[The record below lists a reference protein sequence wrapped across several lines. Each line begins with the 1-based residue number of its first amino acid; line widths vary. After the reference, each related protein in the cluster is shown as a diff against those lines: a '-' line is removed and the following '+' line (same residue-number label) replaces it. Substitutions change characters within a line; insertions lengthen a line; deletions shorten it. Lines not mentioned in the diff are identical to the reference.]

1 MIGVLV
7 MTSQLNDP
15 DSRADLRMLAETVL
29 ASGDGLANILGD
41 ILDFA
46 KIESG
51 HLDSESIAFDLRS
64 LVEDVA
70 SLISVPAHDRGLDL
84 ECRFPADM
92 PLTFRGDPGRLR
104 RVVTNLVDNALK
116 FTPAGEVL
124 LELIVEDR
132 REETV
137 MVRFEVIGVRFGITR
152 AHQPAFFESFSQVD
166 ADTIR
171 SYGAAGLGLA
181 MSHQLIE
188 LMGGQ
193 IGVHNELGLGSTFWF
208 SVPLHKVRSG
218 PIDEESRGTTASDGP
233 DVRAPSSGRGVPG
246 QILVA
251 EDNPVN
257 QRVAAAM
264 LENLG
269 FHVDVVA
276 DGAQA
281 VQAASATPYKAIF
294 MDGQMPVLDGYEATS
309 EIRRLQA
316 GSHRTPIIAVTG
328 STMKSDQLRCL
339 AAGMDDYVAKPLN
352 LHVLDDVLTR
362 WTSDASDPTALGDR
376 SAPPP
381 PILVGLDNLDDP
393 ARPVLDA
400 QVVDRLD
407 RLGVAAGE
415 DLMGQLAALFLSD
428 AEARMAALRQ
438 AMARGDAAAVVR
450 SAHTLSGA
458 SANVGASALARL
470 CSTLAADGAVGDLGG
485 GDALLDALADE
496 LGRVRQAL
504 GSAIPAPC

>member
-1 MIGVLV
+1 MTGVLV
-7 MTSQLNDP
+7 MTSQLNDT
-15 DSRADLRMLAETVL
+15 DSRADHRMLAETVL
-29 ASGDGLANILGD
+29 VSGDGLANILND
-41 ILDFA
+41 ILDVA

-64 LVEDVA
+64 LVEDVVN
-70 SLISVPAHDRGLDL
+70 LISVPAHDRGLDL

-116 FTPAGEVL
+116 FTPAGAVL
-124 LELIVEDR
+124 LELIVEDGH
-132 REETV
+132 EETV
-137 MVRFEVIGVRFGITR
+137 MVRFEVVGVRFGITR

-208 SVPLHKVRSG
+208 SVPLHKVRSVAM
-218 PIDEESRGTTASDGP
+218 DEESGGTTASGGP
-233 DVRAPSSGRGVPG
+233 DVRPSSSGPGAPG
-246 QILVA
+246 QILLA

-269 FHVDVVA
+269 FRVDVVA

-281 VQAASATPYKAIF
+281 VQAAAAAPYKAIF

-339 AAGMDDYVAKPLN
+339 AAGMDDFIAKPMN
-352 LHVLDDVLTR
+352 LHALDDVLTR
-362 WTSDASDPTALGDR
+362 WASDGSDPAALGDP

-381 PILVGLDNLDDP
+381 RSWSAWTIWMTRPDRYSIPRLSTAWNGWAWLRARISWGNWLRCSSPMPRLGLLRC
-393 ARPVLDA
+393 ARPW
-400 QVVDRLD
+400 R
-407 RLGVAAGE
+407 
-415 DLMGQLAALFLSD
+415 
-428 AEARMAALRQ
+428 
-438 AMARGDAAAVVR
+438 AVMPP
-450 SAHTLSGA
+450 
-458 SANVGASALARL
+458 
-470 CSTLAADGAVGDLGG
+470 
-485 GDALLDALADE
+485 
-496 LGRVRQAL
+496 Q
-504 GSAIPAPC
+504 